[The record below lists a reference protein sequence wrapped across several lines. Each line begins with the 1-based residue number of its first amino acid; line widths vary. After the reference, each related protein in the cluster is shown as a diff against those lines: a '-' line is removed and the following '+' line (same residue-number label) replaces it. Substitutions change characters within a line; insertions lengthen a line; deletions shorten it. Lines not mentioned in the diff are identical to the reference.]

1 MLKVLENE
9 NFSSPTEFV
18 TALNTQRLK
27 NPKKWINY
35 VGTVNGKSVEIKTY
49 DCSYLQI
56 FRVDG
61 VNDYPLMDVKPT
73 VWKEFIL
80 KRLV

>member
-9 NFSSPTEFV
+9 NFSSAQDFV
-18 TALNTQRLK
+18 IALNSQRLK
-27 NPKKWINY
+27 NPKKWITY

-61 VNDYPLMDVKPT
+61 VNDFPVMDVKPT
-73 VWKEFIL
+73 VWKDFIL
-80 KRLV
+80 KRLI